1 MLLASSCRVENQ
13 SHVKKYRFNVALTLA
28 VPSPAWAAPLVNPP
42 PQREAHS
49 SAWKM

>member
-28 VPSPAWAAPLVNPP
+28 VPSPAWATPLVNPP
-42 PQREAHS
+42 PQREAQF